1 MIVYFVRLYLSI
13 RPAGTLG
20 RSGMMNNTA
29 ERLLELD
36 VRHGELLDKLARL
49 DQQIDDVLK
58 EWMVAKEVQSE
69 LSIPAINA
77 T

>member
-1 MIVYFVRLYLSI
+1 MGNI
-13 RPAGTLG
+13 
-20 RSGMMNNTA
+20 A

-58 EWMVAKEVQSE
+58 EWTEARDAPIE
-69 LSIPAINA
+69 PAVSALNGN
-77 T
+77 

>member
-1 MIVYFVRLYLSI
+1 
-13 RPAGTLG
+13 
-20 RSGMMNNTA
+20 MNNVA

-58 EWMVAKEVQSE
+58 EWTATKEISPE
-69 LSIPAINA
+69 IHDNRN
-77 T
+77 

>member
-1 MIVYFVRLYLSI
+1 MGNI
-13 RPAGTLG
+13 
-20 RSGMMNNTA
+20 A

-58 EWMVAKEVQSE
+58 EWTEARE
-69 LSIPAINA
+69 IPAEPVASTLNGN
-77 T
+77 